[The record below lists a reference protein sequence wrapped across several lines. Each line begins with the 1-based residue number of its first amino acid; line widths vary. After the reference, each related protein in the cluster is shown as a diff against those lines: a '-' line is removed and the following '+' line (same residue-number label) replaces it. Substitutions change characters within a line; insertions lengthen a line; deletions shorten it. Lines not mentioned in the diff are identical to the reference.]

1 MQSQETELY
10 KKFYNT
16 LSHVSTNEL
25 YNFWWIPAQHDC
37 QEYGNIND
45 VDYIIICVC
54 EDLFKARNKHMEIFK
69 KRKEFLNGN

>member
-1 MQSQETELY
+1 MQPQETELY

-25 YNFWWIPAQHDC
+25 YNSWWISAQHDC

-54 EDLFKARNKHMEIFK
+54 ENLFKSRNECMEIFK
-69 KRKEFLNGN
+69 KREELHGN